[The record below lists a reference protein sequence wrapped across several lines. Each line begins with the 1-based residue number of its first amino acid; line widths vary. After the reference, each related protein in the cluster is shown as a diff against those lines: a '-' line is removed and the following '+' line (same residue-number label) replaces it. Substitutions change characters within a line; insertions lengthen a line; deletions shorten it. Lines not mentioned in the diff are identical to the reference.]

1 MNNQSRVEDCPHT
14 ELAVG
19 WALHSLE
26 PAEESLV
33 AAHLP

>member
-1 MNNQSRVEDCPHT
+1 MNDQREAVRCPHR

-26 PAEESLV
+26 PAEESLDRKSV
-33 AAHLP
+33 V